1 MNKEEI
7 NDVVANGEYIANI
20 YGKGTLGYYKVYSM
34 IDEIFKLQ
42 EENEEL
48 KDKIREI
55 IEKELPDDEIMKCCN
70 VYDVNGVSL
79 RKELEK
85 IIKGD

>member
-7 NDVVANGEYIANI
+7 NDAVANGEYIANI

-34 IDEIFKLQ
+34 IDVISKLQ

-55 IEKELPDDEIMKCCN
+55 IEKELPDDEIMKCCTI
-70 VYDVNGVSL
+70 YDVNGIDL